1 MCCHN
6 SFSEFFCWCCDSFQA
21 FCYCSS
27 SLWRYSHIS
36 TLHSDSLTCISQL
49 GWKNTH
55 TLTLPGENIKGFLLP
70 TQKKSLDMKL
80 KDASSVN
87 ILLASNTFIHVCFGF
102 FCLLRLQLPA
112 SDIFSLWNMS
122 LRSYY
127 LFYCLVVFF
136 LSCCHFPLMSLCHTV
151 LMPVCTSYGISP

>member
-1 MCCHN
+1 MCCYN

-36 TLHSDSLTCISQL
+36 TLHSDSLTCIFRL

-55 TLTLPGENIKGFLLP
+55 TLTLPGENIKGFLPP
-70 TQKKSLDMKL
+70 TQKKKSLDVKL
-80 KDASSVN
+80 KDE
-87 ILLASNTFIHVCFGF
+87 ILLASSTFIYVFCFVLF
-102 FCLLRLQLPA
+102 FCLLQLQLPA
-112 SDIFSLWNMS
+112 SNTFSLWNMS
-122 LRSYY
+122 VRCYY

-136 LSCCHFPLMSLCHTV
+136 LSCCRFPLMSLCHTV
-151 LMPVCTSYGISP
+151 LMPVCTSCGISP